1 MAAKGNR
8 KHKLEESD
16 LDDIFEFVKSASP
29 KWRDIGRSLKFTHA
43 ELSAIVPQGGL
54 TEQHHYFEELL
65 HSWLQRAPPCNYF
78 PYTEDL
84 IKALRDV
91 KLHKLAYDLEKKTD
105 TFMSANKEEDVE
117 EPTELKRTK

>member
-1 MAAKGNR
+1 MASAGSR

-16 LDDIFEFVKSASP
+16 LDDLFEFVKSGSS

-43 ELSAIVPQGGL
+43 ELSAIIPQNGL
-54 TEQHHYFEELL
+54 TEQQHYFEELL

-105 TFMSANKEEDVE
+105 NFMRADRDVDVE
-117 EPTELKRTK
+117 VPKELKRTK